1 MPNVIR
7 LVDGMELCKKMR
19 LDHFTI
25 LPPTL
30 GYDKC
35 FAIAGGRFLSTSN
48 GAIEVEDD
56 ASVGKIRTAFKKA
69 NSSRKGSR
77 KMLSDL
83 VETIS

>member
-7 LVDGMELCKKMR
+7 HSDGMELCKKMR
-19 LDHFTI
+19 VDRFTV

-48 GAIEVEDD
+48 GAIEVEAD
-56 ASVGKIRTAFKKA
+56 ASKGKIRTAFKKA
-69 NSSRKGSR
+69 NSARKGSR

-83 VETIS
+83 IETIS